1 MTYPASEGDLV
12 NGAAPEGEP
21 LRAVG
26 ELLPQRLRR
35 DQRARQDLRGER
47 RPSPEHAIA
56 ASDAATTASTIGIIR
71 IGIGIGAT
79 TAKGVRG
86 RQQQRV
92 AFGADEL
99 RVYAVAKRPLVV
111 GVARAP
117 PMQPHVASDEDPRT
131 ERVLV
136 DRRALGGRGEGHGG
150 DGGARCGRH

>member
-92 AFGADEL
+92 ALCADEL
-99 RVYAVAKRPLVV
+99 RVYAVAKR
-111 GVARAP
+111 ACS
-117 PMQPHVASDEDPRT
+117 H
-131 ERVLV
+131 
-136 DRRALGGRGEGHGG
+136 GEGVMVGEAYWTVLLVEEG
-150 DGGARCGRH
+150 SSCKAAYAGSRRGACSANAAARSE